1 MIIDATNLKLGRI
14 CTVAAKKALQGE
26 RVEIVNCEKAVVT
39 GSRSDVI
46 AKYERRA
53 GMGNPHWGPYQPRMA
68 DRFIRRT
75 VRGMLPYKTDRG
87 RKALKRIM
95 CYVGNPDDKE
105 AVTIEEAD
113 VTKTRTLRYIT
124 IGEVCTLL
132 GGKNQQ

>member
-26 RVEIVNCEKAVVT
+26 KVVIVNCEKAVVT
-39 GSRSDVI
+39 GSKQDVL
-46 AKYERRA
+46 AKYQRRA
-53 GMGNPHWGPYQPRMA
+53 EMGNPHWGPYQPRMA
-68 DRFIRRT
+68 DRFVRRT

-87 RKALKRIM
+87 RDAYKRIM
-95 CYVGNPDDKE
+95 CYVGNPDGQE
-105 AVTIEEAD
+105 AQTIAEAD
-113 VTKTRTLRYIT
+113 VTNTRTLRYVT